1 MAMAD
6 LKTRP
11 TRKSVEK
18 FISHIEHPTRLQ
30 DAQTLCV
37 LLEKLTHK
45 KPVIWGDSIVGFGQ
59 YEYSN
64 SKGTY
69 HWPVIGFSP
78 RKQSMTV
85 YIMPGFDDLSDQLS
99 KLGKAKT
106 ARSCLYINKLAD
118 IDIEVLKNLC
128 DTAIQTMHQRYH
140 CS

>member
-1 MAMAD
+1 MAD

-18 FISHIEHPTRLQ
+18 FISQIEHSTRQ
-30 DAQTLCV
+30 HDARTLCSM
-37 LLEKLTHK
+37 LETLTGK

-85 YIMPGFDDLSDQLS
+85 YIMPGFDNLTDQLS
-99 KLGKAKT
+99 QLGKAKT

-118 IDIEVLKNLC
+118 IDIDALNKLC
-128 DTAIQTMHQRYH
+128 ETAIQTMHQRYR